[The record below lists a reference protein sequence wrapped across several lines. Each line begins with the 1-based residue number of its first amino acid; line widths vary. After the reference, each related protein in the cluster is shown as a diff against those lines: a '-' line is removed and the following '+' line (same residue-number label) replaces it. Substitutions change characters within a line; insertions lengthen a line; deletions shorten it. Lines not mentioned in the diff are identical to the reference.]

1 MKSKQVSKKT
11 QKGKEKWH
19 CTISSV
25 DLAYSVDGSICC
37 FYFMVAVILIILNVN
52 SSVYEC
58 ACVCMG
64 SVFFGDGWMGNP
76 SGCGGTLSLLDSEL
90 SRFSDGALDFQSML
104 PTFHRWNCDHVR
116 CNEYPPSLTYSYWG
130 ISFEFLY
137 VSLLCIL
144 CLLLCI
150 LADAI
155 FGTHFQ
161 LLHTIIGL
169 YKSWRVQGV
178 ITSEFRMVL
187 PFQVLGHSCVLK
199 KLQVRLSHCQHHE
212 LYACFSIW
220 FGVLT
225 GLQSAVQ
232 SVGIL

>member
-1 MKSKQVSKKT
+1 MKSKQVRKLKKERKSGT
-11 QKGKEKWH
+11 AQFLRLIWPIRWMVH
-19 CTISSV
+19 
-25 DLAYSVDGSICC
+25 CC

-137 VSLLCIL
+137 VSYSAYYVSYSAYWLMQF
-144 CLLLCI
+144 
-150 LADAI
+150 LA
-155 FGTHFQ
+155 
-161 LLHTIIGL
+161 HT
-169 YKSWRVQGV
+169 SN
-178 ITSEFRMVL
+178 
-187 PFQVLGHSCVLK
+187 
-199 KLQVRLSHCQHHE
+199 
-212 LYACFSIW
+212 CFIRSLDFINPE
-220 FGVLT
+220 GCK
-225 GLQSAVQ
+225 G
-232 SVGIL
+232 